1 YITRVP
7 KPLVES
13 NPPTFQLKSFF
24 TAKKCLL
31 HGHEHFQP
39 TPSSSYEYEPSQ
51 NSYEP
56 HRYTNDGPRPS
67 YQGDSRPRPQPQEK
81 PNKVAG
87 YSPNRERFPPGP
99 SEKPFVYK
107 EKAKTP
113 FNGIKKPLFSPTVN
127 QEKAVYKQQPPP
139 SQGFRSQPQN
149 DYPRPTPTEQDSD
162 YYQAKLKDE
171 YYSGLKQNV
180 QQSDYPSSP
189 SRRYPASTHP
199 QAPNTQPG
207 PTKPSNHGDGNFAFN
222 EPFQFDTQYFAG
234 QNEDPGSVSSGN
246 PNFPPIPQSE
256 EFADFFEGG
265 MPDWMND
272 FKSPSENE
280 KNSKGSQA
288 TNGQRL
294 HSQETQRQPYQQGQQ
309 SVNYFEEEY
318 NNAADHNK
326 YVKKRNPNKQQSGEY
341 HGNEEKR
348 YYPKTQVVQKPEK
361 RPLPDSYYDV
371 PDSSEFDFGSS
382 SEFNM
387 HDFNIGS
394 FKYGEEQKPAGSEWI
409 PINAPSGAVPAKSY
423 DIPPPDLSQ
432 EQYPSQHHQQPLRR
446 QLSDESLSDLAEKSS
461 AVVYG
466 ARERKRQ
473 NEGVVS
479 ASVMVKQER
488 RTTPTGSIKFLLH
501 HTTLNEL
508 KKEGRHSGCMMW
520 VGCSMAY
527 QGTNG
532 TYSVEF
538 DLSIPWDD
546 RIEKSVSW
554 FTDPVKPANL
564 VMLYFESPDQEGHIY
579 GPDSPETNAQIQ
591 RVDKTVQKLL
601 QVFKAKNL
609 SDVNLVVLSDHGME
623 SVTLPRI
630 INLTGVIGD
639 DGKWLGTSPVLQIY
653 PNKVTVTNQTE
664 FGVHG
669 YDPQTLSMQP
679 FFIAKGPKFEKGLK
693 LDKPLKVVDLY
704 GIFADVLGLKASPV
718 EPYNRKLLH
727 PVRSPL
733 VAQEST
739 HLTLALG
746 KNSTWH
752 FHQMF
757 VQT

>member
-1 YITRVP
+1 MIWVPFFACSLAFAWGHDAHRGGGRVRFP
-7 KPLVES
+7 FDGPPPPPPIDMMQLFS
-13 NPPTFQLKSFF
+13 NPPRIFGAESQGHPIFQESPPPFNHHVPF
-24 TAKKCLL
+24 SLL
-31 HGHEHFQP
+31 QQIPKRGAPFGDGSPYRGGDVGFAESSISNHQSAIAHPNGQHANRRPTRTKEGLHQFYHETQPPPFVTPPTLMAAASGGSQRIKISGHPSSLHSSNADDSQRHRFGPNRHSGHNERRPSGHRSPPPPPPGHEHFQP

-309 SVNYFEEEY
+309 SVNYFDEEY

-479 ASVMVKQER
+479 ASVMVKQ
-488 RTTPTGSIKFLLH
+488 
-501 HTTLNEL
+501 
-508 KKEGRHSGCMMW
+508 
-520 VGCSMAY
+520 
-527 QGTNG
+527 
-532 TYSVEF
+532 
-538 DLSIPWDD
+538 
-546 RIEKSVSW
+546 
-554 FTDPVKPANL
+554 
-564 VMLYFESPDQEGHIY
+564 
-579 GPDSPETNAQIQ
+579 
-591 RVDKTVQKLL
+591 
-601 QVFKAKNL
+601 
-609 SDVNLVVLSDHGME
+609 
-623 SVTLPRI
+623 
-630 INLTGVIGD
+630 
-639 DGKWLGTSPVLQIY
+639 
-653 PNKVTVTNQTE
+653 
-664 FGVHG
+664 
-669 YDPQTLSMQP
+669 
-679 FFIAKGPKFEKGLK
+679 
-693 LDKPLKVVDLY
+693 
-704 GIFADVLGLKASPV
+704 
-718 EPYNRKLLH
+718 
-727 PVRSPL
+727 
-733 VAQEST
+733 
-739 HLTLALG
+739 
-746 KNSTWH
+746 
-752 FHQMF
+752 
-757 VQT
+757 